1 VAVKHRGQALVEYL
15 VATTAIAAALFVPL
29 PDGLSAAQR
38 LLEVLGR
45 WVRNY
50 AFLVATG

>member
-1 VAVKHRGQALVEYL
+1 MKQRGQALIEYL

-38 LLEVLGR
+38 LLEVLAR

-50 AFLVATG
+50 AFLIAAG